1 MSTHTSTPRVST
13 FEVIQTGARR
23 RWAAQEK
30 LRIVAESLDGPRMV
44 KPTARRYGLST
55 GQLYLWRRQAREG
68 KLSGEAD
75 ELGFVPAV
83 IVPDAKSPVP
93 VLPSPSNHTA
103 GKLQANGEMVIVLA
117 GGRRIIVDHDVDCAA
132 LRRVVEALEPR

>member
-1 MSTHTSTPRVST
+1 MSTHTSTPKVST
-13 FEVIQTGARR
+13 LEVIQTGARR
-23 RWAAQEK
+23 RWTAEEK
-30 LRIVAESLDGPRMV
+30 LRIVAESFNARRMV

-75 ELGFVPAV
+75 EPGFMPAV

-93 VLPSPSNHTA
+93 VPPSSPSPTA
-103 GKLQANGEMVIVLA
+103 GRSQTDGKMVIVLVC
-117 GGRRIIVDHDVDCAA
+117 GLRIIVDQDVDGAA
-132 LRRVVEALEPR
+132 LKRVVEVLKPR

>member
-1 MSTHTSTPRVST
+1 MSTHTSTAKLST
-13 FEVIQTGARR
+13 LEVIQTGARR
-23 RWAAQEK
+23 RWRPEEK
-30 LRIVAESLDGPRMV
+30 LRIVAESVSGRRMV

-75 ELGFVPAV
+75 QPGFMPAV
-83 IVPDAKSPVP
+83 IVPDAQSSVPVP
-93 VLPSPSNHTA
+93 LSALSHTA
-103 GKLQANGEMVIVLA
+103 DRPQANGEMVIVLA
-117 GGRRIIVDHDVDCAA
+117 SGRRIIVDHDVDGTA